1 MRVPVF
7 EALSSNQLSCN
18 RMNFYGEYA
27 GINEIYCYEI
37 TII

>member
-7 EALSSNQLSCN
+7 EESSSNQLSCN
-18 RMNFYGEYA
+18 QVIFYREYEE
-27 GINEIYCYEI
+27 INEIYCYEI